1 MSHLL
6 MKSLMG
12 NFIIFV
18 QCSISRFCID
28 FFLRCVYPINL
39 FNLFKL
45 RIILCIPL
53 FFELVNAPNTKLF
66 LSLIFTLDKTFLS
79 LSLATSLFTITFS
92 SADKGNEKFQFA
104 FGVFIKSN
112 FRPFSMVSRINLL
125 LVIFF
130 YCTKLCFR
138 FPSLKL

>member
-6 MKSLMG
+6 MKSLMA

-66 LSLIFTLDKTFLS
+66 LSLIFTLDRTFFLS
-79 LSLATSLFTITFS
+79 LSLAISLFTITFS
-92 SADKGNEKFQFA
+92 STDKGNEKF
-104 FGVFIKSN
+104 
-112 FRPFSMVSRINLL
+112 
-125 LVIFF
+125 
-130 YCTKLCFR
+130 
-138 FPSLKL
+138 